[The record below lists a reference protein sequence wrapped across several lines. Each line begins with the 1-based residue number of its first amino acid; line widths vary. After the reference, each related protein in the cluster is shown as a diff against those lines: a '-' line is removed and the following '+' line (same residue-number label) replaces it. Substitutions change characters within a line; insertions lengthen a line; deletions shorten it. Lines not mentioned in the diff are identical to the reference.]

1 MIEDIISNIEDQEI
15 YDKSTF
21 LLYMEEDY
29 CYRYQFQ
36 ERLLQWADMVY
47 EYCWK
52 TDEGI
57 K

>member
-1 MIEDIISNIEDQEI
+1 MIEDIISNIEYQEI